1 MNLVEFCNSHRKWC
15 KETGSKSC
23 KRTQLRLAPDH
34 GSDTCKICL
43 ADYLPKIME
52 FEHAEEKMLSSGI
65 SAIHYPCRIS
75 AKIDLPKKPNPTE
88 EQIARGVE
96 QLLTDI
102 KTGRAEDKY
111 SVGDQFVLGDITLE
125 LIDFNSAK
133 TAPDDEGNRRF
144 NCTFRILHNIFPE
157 RAFVDLKAEDTGSG
171 YSWAKVLEWLNT
183 SYYAE
188 LPKCLQ
194 CASEPVELEADTLV
208 RISHETGGGSTVQDI
223 YNPVSNTYKCKIWI
237 PDAKELGRFYK
248 DEGLDIFNRSLVGA
262 YSPYA
267 IAVYNNL
274 GDTKNRIEYATR
286 SFKWHESS
294 TGEVIPCVGVIT
306 ESGQLEWRNIK
317 NNSFSI
323 TPFITLG

>member
-34 GSDTCKICL
+34 DSDTCKICL
-43 ADYLPKIME
+43 ADYLPKLME

-102 KTGRAEDKY
+102 KSGRAEDKY
-111 SVGDQFVLGDITLE
+111 TVGDQFVLGDITLE
-125 LIDFNSAK
+125 LIDFNSAN
-133 TAPDDEGNRRF
+133 TARDDEGNRRF

-194 CASEPVELEADTLV
+194 CASELVELEADTLV

-223 YNPVSNTYKCKIWI
+223 YNPVSNTYRCKIWI
-237 PDAKELGRFYK
+237 PDAKELGMLYK
-248 DEGLDIFNRSLVGA
+248 DEGLDIFNKSLVGA
-262 YSPYA
+262 YSPFA
-267 IAVYNNL
+267 LAVYNNL
-274 GDTKNRIEYATR
+274 GDTKERIEYATR
-286 SFKWHESS
+286 SFRWHELS
-294 TGEVIPCVGVIT
+294 TGKVMPCVGVST
-306 ESGQLEWRNIK
+306 KSGQLEWHGIK